1 MSRIV
6 RRRKAILRRF
16 DANYENLVDLLCLAA
31 QCADVSRFRSSYT
44 RLRYRL
50 VCDYSVLR
58 SAMIRE
64 AMQAWPRAQLTPF
77 DVLLEAQQID
87 NLIHDASVMDLMV
100 SCRWLLDQ
108 TTYVMNAGNDSAN

>member
-1 MSRIV
+1 M

-58 SAMIRE
+58 SAMSRE